1 MVHEGVG
8 DHVERVECADCE
20 KEDILERVESDAA
33 VEGFVAVLGLL
44 VIPGVYRGYPS
55 VGGPRFW
62 PVWVCNFTPEA

>member
-1 MVHEGVG
+1 
-8 DHVERVECADCE
+8 
-20 KEDILERVESDAA
+20 VESDAA

-62 PVWVCNFTPEA
+62 QVWVCNFTPEA